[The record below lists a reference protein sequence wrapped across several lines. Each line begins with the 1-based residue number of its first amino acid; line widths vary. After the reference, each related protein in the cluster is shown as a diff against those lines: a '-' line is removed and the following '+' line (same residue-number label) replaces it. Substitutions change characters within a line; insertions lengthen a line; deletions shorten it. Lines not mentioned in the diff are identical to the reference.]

1 MNPGLFDRIISIGM
15 YTETNNNGSL
25 EAGYTNIYKDIRARL
40 MTKSAVTS
48 MKAGVGQNDVSVEWL
63 VNSKDAP
70 EIKGFYILTNG
81 TTQYRINGAF
91 DTPEY
96 GRGRYTKIIAT
107 QIVT

>member
-15 YTETNNNGSL
+15 YTEANNNGSL

-40 MTKSAVTS
+40 ITRSAVTS

-70 EIKGFYILTNG
+70 DIKGFYILTEG
-81 TTQYRINGAF
+81 YTQYRIQGAL